1 MNIVFD
7 FGVVLFDWQPA
18 QFLASD
24 LPEFAD
30 TPQAAQQLAHALF
43 GHADWHA
50 FDRGTLSMDEVVQ
63 RSAQRLALPHARLD
77 QLIQRIGELLTPVA
91 GTVGVL
97 DQLVQRRAQG
107 GALKLYFLSNMP
119 VPYARE
125 LEQRHAFLTHFDGG
139 IFSGDVQL
147 IKPEPAIYAL
157 LESRYELDPA
167 ETLFIDDLKSNVLAA
182 QGRGWQ
188 GLHFENPAQL
198 GAALEHLL

>member
-18 QFLASD
+18 QFLATD
-24 LPEFAD
+24 LPEFAH
-30 TPQAAQQLAHALF
+30 TPQAAGQLAQALF

-50 FDRGTLSMDEVVQ
+50 FDRGTLTMDEVVQ
-63 RSAQRLALPHARLD
+63 RSAQRLALPHARLE
-77 QLIQRIGELLTPVA
+77 QLVQRIGELLTPVA
-91 GTVGVL
+91 ATVEVL
-97 DQLVQRRAQG
+97 DQLVQRREQDG
-107 GALKLYFLSNMP
+107 ELKLYFLSNMP

-125 LEQRHAFLTHFDGG
+125 LEQRHAFLQCFDGG

-188 GLHFENPAQL
+188 GLHFESPAQL
-198 GAALEHLL
+198 GAALDHLL